1 MQVKFATIL
10 LVAFVSGKVFDMP
23 DNGASMNLAQTFT
36 PPADI
41 RHDTSLV
48 DGWRFIKS
56 NVTGAEQESFD
67 DQSWAVVSIPH
78 TWNALDG
85 QDGGAHAWSR
95 SHAGRNPAR
104 RIARGPEKREH

>member
-1 MQVKFATIL
+1 
-10 LVAFVSGKVFDMP
+10 MP

-85 QDGGAHAWSR
+85 QDGG
-95 SHAGRNPAR
+95 NDYY
-104 RIARGPEKREH
+104 RGPASTAVISLSMQVKRVADCSSTSMASTR